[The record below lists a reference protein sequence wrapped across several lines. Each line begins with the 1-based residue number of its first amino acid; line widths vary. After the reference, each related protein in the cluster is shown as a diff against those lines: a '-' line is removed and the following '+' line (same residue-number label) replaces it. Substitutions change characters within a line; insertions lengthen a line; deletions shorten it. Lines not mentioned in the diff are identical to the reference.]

1 MTFFTD
7 VVDTFYNYLEVG
19 KVYDFCNFK
28 IGFARKPF
36 NTLNN
41 EYELQC
47 IRTCTESERIADVQL
62 RFAFRRTT
70 TRSRVRTT
78 TSFRSARSRRWSRTG
93 GCDSQSYQPTTLFRS
108 RKGNEMNRKELVI
121 VDSSNTVASLTL
133 TLTHLQSIRFTVFG
147 NNALITD
154 DVLQSHPV
162 IAIKSAIVSDF
173 GGHSLSGFDSTTI
186 SLSPPLA
193 EANQLRQWYMN
204 NGSTNATSLSHV
216 SAQSSMARRKT
227 LSVIQVGDG
236 GTSEGQD
243 EQLGFKEKP
252 DYLTVK
258 VMVRSIPHDRSVVY
272 PACPKWGREG
282 GVRRSLKED
291 GRKCQKKLIQSVDG
305 WSCESCNRWEESGER
320 EE

>member
-1 MTFFTD
+1 MEQHSN
-7 VVDTFYNYLEVG
+7 VDILAIVEVW
-19 KVYDFCNFK
+19 
-28 IGFARKPF
+28 
-36 NTLNN
+36 T
-41 EYELQC
+41 QC
-47 IRTCTESERIADVQL
+47 
-62 RFAFRRTT
+62 
-70 TRSRVRTT
+70 
-78 TSFRSARSRRWSRTG
+78 

-121 VDSSNTVASLTL
+121 VDSSNTVASLAL

-227 LSVIQVGDG
+227 LSAIQVGDG
-236 GTSEGQD
+236 ETSEGQD

-291 GRKCQKKLIQSVDG
+291 GRKCQKKLIQGVDG